1 MSHISPSIRKA
12 AVLVSALDERAADL
26 LLEQMGVDMSGKVRY
41 ALMLLDDITADEQQ
55 RVLNDFFAGSNAAP
69 KPSAVEPEDD
79 VLLEL
84 SPQVDAADM
93 LAPAAN
99 VEWRRSEASAPAD
112 ELHELLQ
119 TAAADDLAQVLASE
133 QPPTIAVVVA
143 RLDPAR
149 AAQILERLPAPLAT
163 EALARLAWLGEPAP
177 EALTDIARHLETQL
191 AALAHRRPSIAAV
204 QALLGQMEEPRRGK
218 FLQALAA
225 RDERLAMQL
234 QQGLVR
240 ETSELYHVDPYHVES
255 HHYRIEESAAPSALR
270 DESHVAPLADR
281 RRDVP
286 HIEFDDLQRLDDASL
301 RQVFAAADPQ
311 IVLLALT
318 GADEALLARIM
329 RQLPA
334 REAAVLRERLSHP
347 GALRLSDIGRAQE
360 QLVRVARCL
369 AADGT
374 IVLPGTRHFA
384 AAA

>member
-12 AVLVSALDERAADL
+12 AVLVSALDERAADM
-26 LLEQMGVDMSGKVRY
+26 LLEQMGADMSGKVRY
-41 ALMLLDDITADEQQ
+41 ALMLLDDITAEEQQ
-55 RVLNDFFAGSNAAP
+55 RVLNDFFAGNAPAP

-79 VLLEL
+79 VLLDL
-84 SPQVDAADM
+84 SPQIDAAEVS
-93 LAPAAN
+93 APAAN
-99 VEWRRSEASAPAD
+99 VDWRRSAESAPAD
-112 ELHELLQ
+112 ELLRLLQ

-143 RLDPAR
+143 RLDPVR

-191 AALAHRRPSIAAV
+191 AAVAHHRPSIAAV
-204 QALLGQMEEPRRGK
+204 QALLEQMEEPRRGK

-225 RDERLAMQL
+225 RDERLAIQL
-234 QQGLVR
+234 QRGLLR
-240 ETSELYHVDPYHVES
+240 ETSQPYHVES
-255 HHYRIEESAAPSALR
+255 HRYRIEESAAQSAQR
-270 DESHVAPLADR
+270 DESRATPVTDR
-281 RRDVP
+281 RRDIP
-286 HIEFDDLQRLDDASL
+286 HIEFEDLQRLDDASL

-318 GADEALLARIM
+318 GADEALLARIV
-329 RQLPA
+329 RQLPP
-334 REAAVLRERLSHP
+334 RDAAVLRNRLSHP
-347 GALRLSDIGRAQE
+347 GALRLSDIRQAQE

>member
-12 AVLVSALDERAADL
+12 AVLVSALDERAADM
-26 LLEQMGVDMSGKVRY
+26 LLEQMGADMSGKVRY
-41 ALMLLDDITADEQQ
+41 ALMLLDDITAEEQQ
-55 RVLNDFFAGSNAAP
+55 RVLNDFFAGSAPAP

-79 VLLEL
+79 VLLDL
-84 SPQVDAADM
+84 SPQIDAAEIS
-93 LAPAAN
+93 APAAN
-99 VEWRRSEASAPAD
+99 VDWRRSAESAPAD
-112 ELHELLQ
+112 ELLRLLQ

-191 AALAHRRPSIAAV
+191 AAVAHHRPSIAAV
-204 QALLGQMEEPRRGK
+204 QALLEQMEEPRRGK

-234 QQGLVR
+234 QRGLLR
-240 ETSELYHVDPYHVES
+240 ETSQPYHVES
-255 HHYRIEESAAPSALR
+255 HRYRIEESAAQSAQR
-270 DESHVAPLADR
+270 DESRATPVTDR
-281 RRDVP
+281 RRDIP
-286 HIEFDDLQRLDDASL
+286 HIEFEDLQRLDDASL

-318 GADEALLARIM
+318 GADEALLARIV

-334 REAAVLRERLSHP
+334 RDAAVLRDRLSHP
-347 GALRLSDIGRAQE
+347 GALRLSDIRQAQE

>member
-12 AVLVSALDERAADL
+12 AVLVSALDERAADM
-26 LLEQMGVDMSGKVRY
+26 LLEQMGADMSGKVRY
-41 ALMLLDDITADEQQ
+41 ALMLLDDITAEEQQ
-55 RVLNDFFAGSNAAP
+55 RVLNDFFAGSAPAP

-79 VLLEL
+79 VLLDL
-84 SPQVDAADM
+84 SPQIDAAEIS
-93 LAPAAN
+93 APAAN
-99 VEWRRSEASAPAD
+99 VDWRRSAESAPAD
-112 ELHELLQ
+112 ELLRLLQ
-119 TAAADDLAQVLASE
+119 TAAADDLAQVLARE
-133 QPPTIAVVVA
+133 QPLTIAIIVA

-191 AALAHRRPSIAAV
+191 AAIAHHRPSIAAV
-204 QALLGQMEEPRRGK
+204 QALLEQMEEPRRGK

-225 RDERLAMQL
+225 RDERLAIQL
-234 QQGLVR
+234 QRGLLR
-240 ETSELYHVDPYHVES
+240 ETSQPYHVES
-255 HHYRIEESAAPSALR
+255 HRYRIEESAAQSAQR
-270 DESHVAPLADR
+270 DESRATPVTDR
-281 RRDVP
+281 RRDIP
-286 HIEFDDLQRLDDASL
+286 HIEFEDLQRLDDASL

-318 GADEALLARIM
+318 GADEALLARIV
-329 RQLPA
+329 RQLPP
-334 REAAVLRERLSHP
+334 RDAAVLRDRLSHP
-347 GALRLSDIGRAQE
+347 GALRLSDIRQAQE